1 MWILRVFKLPKNYN
15 YAGPDATVFEVLN
28 MLNAQYHQHVVH
40 RDVRTGIKPK
50 YWGISFTVLID

>member
-1 MWILRVFKLPKNYN
+1 MFKLPKNYN